1 MEYYITTSADYWIAP
16 NAVYITLNALGEAN
30 RIQGS
35 VATGAV
41 IMCFIEDIKAE
52 SAGGE
57 AGNGDGLWY
66 GANHEPKRWPL
77 SLSPTY
83 FNSDTRKYVYVA
95 VPRRAATGSQAVI
108 VFPSELL
115 DIYGRAERT
124 APADSVSGNDGQEP
138 AVTTYEQVGSE
149 DYFYIYLHGIIGAP
163 AQSGGVLQRQWEE
176 DITDWGRLDTAQ
188 GRDEKQA
195 SADWYTYANNVVTF
209 LKDVIMKEGSNFRNI
224 LLNHK
229 NLTDVATSAAAAP
242 VNSDTAVATPNYVE
256 KFYLSKTHADAAQGV
271 ITFLAGLTSE
281 AEATFGNYLRDN
293 GMSEEQITETGA
305 RIFPNG
311 LGDFVNLIVKGAV
324 QGYLNVEGD
333 INALSDIV
341 FHGILRSAGASP
353 LYENGNGIW
362 LDASTGTGSFDGLEV
377 RGFMKVM
384 ELVINRLQLMESDYS
399 FTEGGT
405 TEHIVNNADGT
416 LTITIHKSHD
426 NDIHPFAVGDV
437 LYGKVNDLLSHG
449 TYYTTW
455 MRVNAIDQEENTIT
469 VALYGGDD
477 VPGGRNFTPYG
488 TGFTDASLKGWL
500 SVEPE
505 EYDKPVNLTRRGNTT
520 NTARQDSWHLS
531 TTDRHFAFLRGVTGP
546 KIGAENWG
554 LILGYL
560 PNVTNADGTPFF
572 PTSVVHPGE
581 SYSRIPYLY
590 AGGLVIDHEHIHHMH
605 YPEPTELTIEDCGE
619 WSANKTYYRGI
630 RTLENGV
637 KEGIVQQVLYDGKTW
652 LVAKDYN
659 GGYVGVTS
667 TPSDNNTDWVCTGG
681 GKDGENALQVIILGP
696 NIIKNGVGSVRL
708 TAYAYDGME
717 DVSNTL
723 QTAAWSWERTSLEGD
738 NTDSDNA
745 WNLVHKGYGRTL
757 EVNQSEIL
765 VRAWFECIVDFNV
778 VNQIVNS

>member
-83 FNSDTRKYVYVA
+83 FNSDTRKYVYAA
-95 VPRRAATGSQAVI
+95 VPRRAATGNQAVI

-124 APADSVSGNDGQEP
+124 STAGDGS

-149 DYFYIYLHGIIGAP
+149 DYFYIYLHGIIGVP
-163 AQSGGVLQRQWEE
+163 TQSDGVLQRQWEE

-377 RGFMKVM
+377 RGFMRVM
-384 ELVINRLQLMESDYS
+384 ELIINRLQLMESDYS

-416 LTITIHKSHD
+416 LTITMHKAHD

-455 MRVNAIDQEENTIT
+455 MRVNSIDQEANTIT
-469 VALYGGDD
+469 VALYGGSD

-500 SVEPE
+500 EAEPA
-505 EYDKPVNLTRRGNTT
+505 EYNKPVNLTRRGNVTDT
-520 NTARQDSWHLS
+520 ERQDSWHLS
-531 TTDRHFAFLRGVTGP
+531 TTDRSFAFMRGITGP
-546 KIGAENWG
+546 KVSADNWG

-560 PNVTNADGTPFF
+560 PNITNADGTPFF
-572 PTSVVHPGE
+572 PTSVVYEGE

-605 YPEPTELTIEDCGE
+605 YPDPVELTIEDCGE
-619 WSANKTYYRGI
+619 WSASKTYYRGI
-630 RTLENGV
+630 RTLDNGE
-637 KEGIVQQVLYDGKTW
+637 KEGIVQQVIHDGKTW

-667 TPSDNNTDWVCTGG
+667 EPSESNTDWVCTGG
-681 GKDGENALQVIILGP
+681 GQDGENARDVKIFGRNTIL
-696 NIIKNGVGSVRL
+696 NRSHSVTL
-708 TAYAYDGME
+708 EAHAFDGGN
-717 DVSNTL
+717 DITGDFPK
-723 QTAAWSWERTSLEGD
+723 AAFSWKRVSLEGQID
-738 NTDSDNA
+738 MADVY
-745 WNLVHKGYGRTL
+745 WNQQHEGYGNTL
-757 EVNQSEIL
+757 VFTSESVYRQAL
-765 VRAWFECIVDFNV
+765 VECYVDWSMRGM
-778 VNQIVNS
+778 Q

>member
-1 MEYYITTSADYWIAP
+1 MEYYITSSADYWIAP

-83 FNSDTRKYVYVA
+83 FNSDTRKYVYAA
-95 VPRRAATGSQAVI
+95 VPRRAATGNQAVI
-108 VFPSELL
+108 VFPSERL

-124 APADSVSGNDGQEP
+124 VPADSVSGNDGQEP
-138 AVTTYEQVGSE
+138 AVTTYEQIGSE
-149 DYFYIYLHGIIGAP
+149 DYFYIYLHGIIGVP
-163 AQSGGVLQRQWEE
+163 TQSDGVLQRQWEE

-209 LKDVIMKEGSNFRNI
+209 LKEIVMRPESSFAN
-224 LLNHK
+224 LYLNHK
-229 NLTDVATSAAAAP
+229 NLRDVATSAANAP
-242 VNSDTAVATPNYVE
+242 VAVDADLAVATPGYVA
-256 KFYLSKTHADAAQGV
+256 KFYLSKVADDVAAGH
-271 ITFLAGLTSE
+271 ITFQQGLQSVLA
-281 AEATFGNYLRDN
+281 ATFGTYNRTLAVAGSPSDTGASITPDGTADFIDLIVRGMVRGSLTVEEQVALRDMVFS
-293 GMSEEQITETGA
+293 G
-305 RIFPNG
+305 
-311 LGDFVNLIVKGAV
+311 IVHSV
-324 QGYLNVEGD
+324 
-333 INALSDIV
+333 
-341 FHGILRSAGASP
+341 GASP

-377 RGFMKVM
+377 RGFMRVM
-384 ELVINRLQLMESDYS
+384 ELIINRLQLMESDYS

-416 LTITIHKSHD
+416 LTITMHKEHD

-437 LYGKVNDLLSHG
+437 LYGKVNDLLAHG

-455 MRVNAIDQEENTIT
+455 MRVNSIDQEANTIT
-469 VALYGGDD
+469 VALYGGSD

-500 SVEPE
+500 EAEPA
-505 EYDKPVNLTRRGNTT
+505 EYNKPVNLTRRGNVTDT
-520 NTARQDSWHLS
+520 ERQDSWHLS
-531 TTDRHFAFLRGVTGP
+531 TTDRSFAFMRGITGP
-546 KIGAENWG
+546 KVSADNWG

-560 PNVTNADGTPFF
+560 PNITNADGTPFF
-572 PTSVVHPGE
+572 PTSVVYEGE

-605 YPEPTELTIEDCGE
+605 YPDPVELTIEDCGE
-619 WSANKTYYRGI
+619 WSASKTYYRGI
-630 RTLENGV
+630 RTLDNGE
-637 KEGIVQQVLYDGKTW
+637 KEGIVQQVIHNGKTW

-667 TPSDNNTDWVCTGG
+667 EPSESNTDWVCTGG
-681 GKDGENALQVIILGP
+681 GKDGENALQVVVLGP
-696 NIIKNGVGSVRL
+696 NIIKNGQGSVTL
-708 TAYAYDGME
+708 TAYAYDGFE
-717 DVSNTL
+717 DVSSTL

-738 NTDSDNA
+738 NTESDQA
-745 WNLVHKGYGRTL
+745 WNSVHRGYGRTL
-757 EVNQSEIL
+757 EVNQNEIL
-765 VRAWFECIVDFNV
+765 VRAWFECVVDFNV
-778 VNQIVNS
+778 VN